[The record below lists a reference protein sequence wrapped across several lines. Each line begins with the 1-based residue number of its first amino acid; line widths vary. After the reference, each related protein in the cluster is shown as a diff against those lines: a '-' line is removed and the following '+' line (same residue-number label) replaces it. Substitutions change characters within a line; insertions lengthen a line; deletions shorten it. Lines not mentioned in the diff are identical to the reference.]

1 MILIQTMCNKPGG
14 KALWRAASGLKSSQE
29 HWGCSRSWRML
40 QSQSCCKD
48 SAVAVSDNVHNSA
61 PPWIVP
67 DFIQV

>member
-14 KALWRAASGLKSSQE
+14 KHSLE
-29 HWGCSRSWRML
+29 
-40 QSQSCCKD
+40 SCCWLKEQSGTLGLQHKLEDAAD

-61 PPWIVP
+61 SPWIVP